1 MAKMDELD
9 LLALLNGREEQ
20 AITYVHGQLAS
31 EREQAMKEYFRE
43 PYGNEEEGWSSI
55 VSSEVQDTI
64 EWILPS
70 MLKIFTASDEAV
82 TFDPSEE
89 EDVQGAKQATDA
101 CNYVFY
107 KQNNGFLVL
116 YTAIKDAL
124 LAKNCAVHWRKH
136 ETSSVK
142 SQHYKAMSED
152 QLTMMLEQGGG
163 EIQQASEPYE
173 VAGPDGMPV
182 AVYDVRIKTTEK
194 KQIIKIEAFEP
205 ENLLVE
211 RTWTSPLLQ
220 DCPYVARLMPGTTL
234 SELRELGFKVDPD
247 ESDEDDPSNASP
259 DAAYRMNR
267 TGQGDS
273 DDNETEDESQ
283 REVTLRMEYVLVDF
297 DGDGIAER
305 RCIYRLK
312 DKILKNE
319 VCTQVPIATGSPILN
334 THSWSGMSMAEA
346 VSDLMQL
353 KTELLRQSLNSLY
366 LANNPRTKVLTDSN
380 WSPLANLDDLL
391 DNRPGG
397 ILRQRD
403 PNAIQEHVTPWV
415 GQQTFPMLEYVD
427 GMRENRTGVTRYNQG
442 IDANSLNKTASG
454 ISQIM
459 SASQQ
464 RIELMARIFAET
476 LLKPIFQ
483 GVLKELT
490 DGGMDKLSFR
500 LGNEFVKM
508 DPNEWRDWYDMTI
521 NVGLGTG
528 DKQQQGA
535 HLQMILQNQMGLMQ
549 MGLAGPKEI
558 YSTMSKMTE
567 NAGFKNIGDFWVDPE
582 KNQLT
587 PPAAMLQ
594 QQLQQMQQQM
604 QQLAQENQSLKA
616 DKQIDFMNAQTNR
629 MKVQQD
635 AQPQATPQGPAE
647 LPEDVKIQMEG
658 EVKSALLAQDIQGK
672 MDLEVLKMQG
682 AAMQPGPDGA
692 PGKPQT
698 ADMGTALQMLLEQG
712 AYTHQLLAAPR
723 RRTLVRGP
731 DGKAAESHEEIIMPA
746 EPQAA
751 PAPDPME
758 GM

>member
-9 LLALLNGREEQ
+9 LLALLNGKEDQ
-20 AITYVHGQLAS
+20 AASYVHGQLAS
-31 EREQAMKEYFRE
+31 EREKAMREYFRE

-70 MLKIFTASDEAV
+70 LLKIFTASDEAV
-82 TFDPSEE
+82 TFDPTGA
-89 EDVQGAKQATDA
+89 EDVKPAQEATDA

-116 YTAIKDAL
+116 YSAFKDAL
-124 LAKNCAVHWRKH
+124 LVKNCAIMWRKH
-136 ETSSVK
+136 EQESVK
-142 SQHYKAMSED
+142 SQGYKAVSED
-152 QLTMMLEQGGG
+152 QLVMMLEQSGG
-163 EIQQASEPYE
+163 EVERASEPY
-173 VAGPDGMPV
+173 AGPDGTP
-182 AVYDVRIKTTEK
+182 VYDVRIKTTEK
-194 KQIIKIEAFEP
+194 RQTIKIETFEP

-234 SELRELGFKVDPD
+234 SELREMGLDVDAD

-259 DAAYRMNR
+259 DAAYRASR
-267 TGQGDS
+267 TGQGDNRESPSS
-273 DDNETEDESQ
+273 DDSQ
-283 REVTLRMEYVLVDF
+283 REVTLRIEYVLVDF

-305 RCIYRLK
+305 RCIWRLK
-312 DKILKNE
+312 DRILKNE
-319 VCTQVPIATGSPILN
+319 VCSHVPIATGSPVLI
-334 THSWSGMSMAEA
+334 THRWDGMSMAEA

-464 RIELMARIFAET
+464 RIELIARIFAET

-490 DGGMDKLSFR
+490 DGGIDKLSFR
-500 LGNEFVKM
+500 LRNEFVQL

-528 DKQQQGA
+528 DKQQQAA
-535 HLQMILQNQMGLMQ
+535 HLQMILQNQMQLMQ
-549 MGLAGPKEI
+549 MGLAGPKEVHA
-558 YSTMSKMTE
+558 TMSKMTE
-567 NAGFKNIGDFWVDPE
+567 NAGFKNIGDFWIDPT
-582 KNQLT
+582 KNQTT
-587 PPAAMLQ
+587 PPAPVLA
-594 QQLQQMQQQM
+594 QQLQQLQQQM
-604 QQLAQENQSLKA
+604 QELAAENQSLKT
-616 DKQIDFMNAQTNR
+616 DKEVAVFNAQTNR
-629 MKVQQD
+629 MKVERELEPV
-635 AQPQATPQGPAE
+635 AEAAPGPE
-647 LPEDVKIQMEG
+647 VLPEASRMELDATLKDKLSEREAEREKEKI
-658 EVKSALLAQDIQGK
+658 
-672 MDLEVLKMQG
+672 VLQHELTQG
-682 AAMQPGPDGA
+682 AEAGRQQEQTDLAGAMQMLM
-692 PGKPQT
+692 Q
-698 ADMGTALQMLLEQG
+698 QMAQM
-712 AYTHQLLAAPR
+712 QQMIAAPR
-723 RRTLVRGP
+723 RKILVRGA
-731 DGKAAESHEEIIMPA
+731 DGRAVGATDEIVLP
-746 EPQAA
+746 EPEQQG
-751 PAPDPME
+751 PNGQENM
-758 GM
+758 